1 LAARPTEQAKA
12 DAWAQ
17 TVESDELPNALLRA
31 TVDGFHQPEH
41 RELVRPYVGRYLEAI
56 PSLWAERTT
65 DTAKTIIVRLFP
77 RLLADAEIADT
88 IRSWL
93 NDAELPPAPHRLIVE
108 GLADMERA
116 LRAQARDRT
125 AGQAARRH

>member
-1 LAARPTEQAKA
+1 
-12 DAWAQ
+12 
-17 TVESDELPNALLRA
+17 VESDELPNALLRA

-41 RELVRPYVGRYLEAI
+41 LELVRPYVGRYLEAI
-56 PSLWAERTT
+56 PRLWAERTT

-77 RLLADAEIADT
+77 RLLADAEVAEM

-108 GLADMERA
+108 GLSDMERA